1 MTVERGASAR
11 SARQPRLR
19 LAIEPIYGLDVGLER
34 AYLLNGA
41 IGPFSFRGTIGR
53 RHLGL
58 RRKLVYARSL
68 IHRAYTRVRSC

>member
-1 MTVERGASAR
+1 MTQGPAMATTNRCAYEVTVERGASAR

-41 IGPFSFRGTIGR
+41 IGPFSFEGP
-53 RHLGL
+53 
-58 RRKLVYARSL
+58 LVAV
-68 IHRAYTRVRSC
+68 T